1 MVYSIYGQNFK
12 FKMAEIQR
20 KMMEWNFLVIFKY
33 AHCVL
38 NVNAAV

>member
-20 KMMEWNFLVIFKY
+20 KMVIFTY
-33 AHCVL
+33 AHCDL
-38 NVNAAV
+38 NVDAAV